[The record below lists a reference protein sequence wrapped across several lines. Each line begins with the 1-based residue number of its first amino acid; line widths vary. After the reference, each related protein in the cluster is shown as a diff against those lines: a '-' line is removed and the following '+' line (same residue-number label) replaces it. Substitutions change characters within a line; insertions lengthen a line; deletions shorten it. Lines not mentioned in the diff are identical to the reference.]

1 MTKWWKTY
9 EAVLATPIVVLAARK
24 KHLQGLGRL
33 VGRFACVLVRLLT
46 RLRVVSLAYDGEV
59 LVRFWSGAQ
68 KDWESCVVHMTRVV
82 YGTFYGLLFVYEIIE
97 SACLEWPG
105 VVILTLTMNYQF
117 VDGGDVMEV
126 CGIALDRG
134 AVILDASVLIVMRI
148 GSEVWRNESKPT
160 DLVKR
165 SGVLMEV
172 PPTQMSTLSGI
183 QAERRAVR
191 AKMQASEDNE
201 AARRG
206 RRGNVEV
213 FGDSTGSSSA
223 T

>member
-68 KDWESCVVHMTRVV
+68 KDWESCVVH
-82 YGTFYGLLFVYEIIE
+82 
-97 SACLEWPG
+97 SACLLNWSDSG
-105 VVILTLTMNYQF
+105 GLRYVLRIAVRF

-134 AVILDASVLIVMRI
+134 AVILDASVL
-148 GSEVWRNESKPT
+148 
-160 DLVKR
+160 
-165 SGVLMEV
+165 VLLSR
-172 PPTQMSTLSGI
+172 PPNLGRTL
-183 QAERRAVR
+183 R
-191 AKMQASEDNE
+191 
-201 AARRG
+201 
-206 RRGNVEV
+206 
-213 FGDSTGSSSA
+213 
-223 T
+223 